1 MKIGVV
7 GRGPWGNALATLA
20 TAAGGQVR
28 QGGRDSDLTA
38 LSAEAD
44 LLFVATPSPVL
55 RDVLSALRP
64 GPRHRVILATRGLDP
79 QRGGWLSDVVV
90 EHTAAVRVGVVAG
103 PALPADLQ
111 AGLPCALV
119 VASAFDEVC
128 RAVQEALLS
137 QRLRIYQTNDLHGIQ
152 LAGAMVP
159 VLAAAV
165 GLADGAGLGAAAR
178 GLVVARGLAEARRLA
193 RGLGAD
199 PSTLQGLAGLGD
211 LASALSRDDHP
222 DILLGRALARGELA
236 PDAETCRT
244 AAAAIAQAER
254 LGVELPLTAAV
265 HGVATGQVGVSA
277 AVQDL
282 MTRAPRRTED

>member
-1 MKIGVV
+1 VNVGVV
-7 GRGPWGNALATLA
+7 GRGPWGQALASLA
-20 TAAGGQVR
+20 RSAGGDVQ

-38 LSAEAD
+38 LAAHAT
-44 LLFVATPSPVL
+44 LLFIATPSPVL
-55 RDVLSALRP
+55 RDVLDALRP
-64 GPRHRVILATRGLDP
+64 QPRHRVVLATRGLDP
-79 QRGGWLSDVVV
+79 ERGGWLSDVVLH
-90 EHTAAVRVGVVAG
+90 HTAAVRVGAVAG
-103 PALPADLQ
+103 PALPADLE

-119 VASAFDEVC
+119 VASQYDEVC
-128 RAVQEALLS
+128 DCVQTALRS

-193 RGLGAD
+193 RALGAD

-222 DILLGRALARGELA
+222 DIMLGRDLARGELA
-236 PDAETCRT
+236 PEAETCQT
-244 AAAAIAQAER
+244 AAAAVRQGER

-265 HGVATGQVGVSA
+265 HGVATGVRDVKA
-277 AVQDL
+277 AVRDL
-282 MTRAPRRTED
+282 MTRAPRQRED